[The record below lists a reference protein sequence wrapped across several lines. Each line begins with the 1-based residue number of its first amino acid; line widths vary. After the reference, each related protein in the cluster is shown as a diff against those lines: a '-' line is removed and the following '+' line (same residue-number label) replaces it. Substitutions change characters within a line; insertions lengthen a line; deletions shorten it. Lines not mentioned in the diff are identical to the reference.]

1 MLTRV
6 VAHLIVVT
14 QSVLVNAM
22 LVGDAC
28 YTNAASVYSVA
39 EIAGS
44 LVCEVCLRI
53 GALLE

>member
-6 VAHLIVVT
+6 VANLVIVA
-14 QSVLVNAM
+14 QSVLLNTV
-22 LVGDAC
+22 LVRDAS

-44 LVCEVCLRI
+44 LVCEVGLRI
-53 GALLE
+53 

>member
-6 VAHLIVVT
+6 VANLVIVAQGVLLYT
-14 QSVLVNAM
+14 VLVGNAS
-22 LVGDAC
+22 

-44 LVCEVCLRI
+44 LMCEVGL
-53 GALLE
+53 